1 MSGLSRRQFLGHSA
15 KGAITAGCLSAA
27 AFELRADPLGL
38 PIGFQSYSVRNLIG
52 QDFQGTARQLA
63 GVGYR
68 TIEMCSPAGYVDSG
82 FGGLVKYKPAELRG
96 IINDAGLRCESSH
109 FGPQELKK
117 NLADRIGWS
126 KGMGL
131 KQMVLSSLGLSR
143 EAKMD
148 DWMRGAD
155 WLNQLGEETQKAG
168 IQFGYHNHD
177 FEFQKIGG
185 VLIYDELMKRLDPKL
200 VRMQF
205 QVAVISLGYEATTYL
220 KKYPGRFISLHL
232 ADWSPS
238 ERKHVPVGKGVV
250 DWPKLF
256 AAAKTGG
263 VKNYFVEVE
272 NLDGIKDSYPYL
284 HHLKA

>member
-1 MSGLSRRQFLGHSA
+1 MPGLSRRQFLESSVS
-15 KGAITAGCLSAA
+15 GAFAAGYLSAA
-27 AFELRADPLGL
+27 ARELQADPLGL

-52 QDFQGTARQLA
+52 QNFPGTLRQLA
-63 GVGYR
+63 AVGYR

-82 FGGLVKYKPAELRG
+82 FGSLVKYKPADLRD
-96 IINDAGLRCESSH
+96 IINGAGLRCESSH
-109 FGPQELKK
+109 FGPQELRQ

-126 KGMGL
+126 KEMGL
-131 KQMVLSSLGLSR
+131 KQMILSSLGLRR
-143 EAKMD
+143 EANMD
-148 DWMRGAD
+148 DWMRAAN
-155 WLNQLGEETQKAG
+155 WLNKLGEETQKAG

-177 FEFQKIGG
+177 FEFQKIDG
-185 VLIYDELMKRLDPKL
+185 VLIYDELMRRLDPKL

-205 QVAVISLGYEATTYL
+205 QVAVISLGYQAATYL

-232 ADWSPS
+232 ADWSPA

-250 DWPKLF
+250 NWPELF

-263 VKNYFVEVE
+263 VTNYFVEVD